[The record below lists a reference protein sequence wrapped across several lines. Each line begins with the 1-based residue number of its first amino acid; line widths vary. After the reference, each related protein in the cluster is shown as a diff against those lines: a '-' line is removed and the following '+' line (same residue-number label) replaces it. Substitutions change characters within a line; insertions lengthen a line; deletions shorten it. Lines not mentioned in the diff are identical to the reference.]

1 MNSHKLKQAHA
12 YGYGTCVEGGGD
24 NVKHHRHDL
33 LIVFAFSFTEQ
44 NYFLVSDILTKWTHT

>member
-12 YGYGTCVEGGGD
+12 YGYGTCVEGVGD

-44 NYFLVSDILTKWTHT
+44 NYFLVSDILTK